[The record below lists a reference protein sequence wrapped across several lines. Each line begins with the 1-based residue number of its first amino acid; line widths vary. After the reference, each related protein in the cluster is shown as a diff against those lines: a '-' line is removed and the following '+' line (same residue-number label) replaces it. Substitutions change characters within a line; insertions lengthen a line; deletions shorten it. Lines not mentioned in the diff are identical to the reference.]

1 MLLHEIHIQDRQ
13 KGNIAK
19 LKQYIYT
26 HLYTK
31 TEEVIVKKC
40 LLLITF
46 LGNILKLFI
55 IF

>member
-1 MLLHEIHIQDRQ
+1 MLLHEIYIQDRQ

-40 LLLITF
+40 LYHISEQNF
-46 LGNILKLFI
+46 ENIYNF
-55 IF
+55 